1 LLCVF
6 YHGQLIGEYI
16 ADLLVNDVILIEL
29 KAVSQIAEEHEAQL
43 LSYLK
48 ASEIEIGYVMNFG
61 KSATFKRKVFDNT
74 RKGSLRR
81 TKK

>member
-1 LLCVF
+1 MLCVF